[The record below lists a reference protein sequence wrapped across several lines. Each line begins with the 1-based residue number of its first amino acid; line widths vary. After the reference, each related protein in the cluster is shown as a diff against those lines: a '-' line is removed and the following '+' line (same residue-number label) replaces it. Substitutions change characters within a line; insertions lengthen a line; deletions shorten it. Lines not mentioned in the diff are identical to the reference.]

1 MSLKAINSSKA
12 PKAVGPYSHS
22 VKVGNLLFISGQ
34 LPINPAT
41 GEMPE
46 DVQEQTKYSLENCK
60 VIMEEVNATLD
71 DVVKANI
78 YIKDMDQFGKIN
90 EVYGEYFKDHKPARA
105 CVEVARLPKDALVE
119 IEMIVEVK

>member
-60 VIMEEVNATLD
+60 VIMEEVNATLN